1 MNTNKTHIYF
11 VPGLAANTTIFKY
24 LKFPKNKFE
33 LHFIDWLIPTS
44 SEESIKDYAKRMA
57 TLVTEENSV
66 LIGVSFGGIMVQ
78 EMSHYLKL
86 NKLIIIS
93 SVKCRN
99 ELPKRLKVIQKTKAY
114 KIVPTKVIANIE
126 NFSMLAFGEF
136 AKQRIKLYNEYLSV
150 RNETYLS
157 WAIENV
163 LNWNQTKPLEN
174 IIHIHGTSDH
184 IFPINHIENCIP
196 IENGTHIMVL
206 NKAKTISK
214 IIIDNL

>member
-1 MNTNKTHIYF
+1 MKTSKRHIYL
-11 VPGLAANTTIFKY
+11 VPGLAANTSIFKY
-24 LKFPKNKFE
+24 LKFPKNQFE
-33 LHFIDWLIPTS
+33 VHFIDWLIPTS
-44 SEESIKDYAKRMA
+44 SQETIKDYAKRMA
-57 TLVTEENSV
+57 ALVTEENSV

-78 EMSHYLKL
+78 EMSNYLKL

-114 KIVPTKVIANIE
+114 KIIPTKVIANIE

-136 AKQRIKLYNEYLSV
+136 AKKRIKLYNEYLSV
-150 RNETYLS
+150 RDETYLS

-163 LNWNQTKPLEN
+163 LNWNRTKPIEN
-174 IIHIHGTSDH
+174 VVHIHGTNDH
-184 IFPINHIENCIP
+184 IFPINHIQNCIP
-196 IENGTHIMVL
+196 IENGTHIMIL

>member
-1 MNTNKTHIYF
+1 MNVSKKHIYF

-24 LKFPKNKFE
+24 LNFPKEHFK
-33 LHFIDWLIPTS
+33 LHFIQWLIPTS
-44 SEESIKDYAKRMA
+44 PTESIEDYAKRMA
-57 TLVTEENSV
+57 AFVTEENAV

-78 EMSHYLKL
+78 EMSNFL
-86 NKLIIIS
+86 NLDKLIIIS

-136 AKQRIKLYNEYLSV
+136 AKKRIKLYNEFLSV
-150 RNETYLS
+150 RDETYLAWS
-157 WAIENV
+157 IENV
-163 LNWNQTKPLEN
+163 LNWKQTKPLEN
-174 IIHIHGTSDH
+174 IIHIHGTEDH
-184 IFPINHIENCIP
+184 IFPIGHIQNCIP
-196 IENGTHIMVL
+196 IENGTHIMVI

-214 IIIDNL
+214 IIINLL